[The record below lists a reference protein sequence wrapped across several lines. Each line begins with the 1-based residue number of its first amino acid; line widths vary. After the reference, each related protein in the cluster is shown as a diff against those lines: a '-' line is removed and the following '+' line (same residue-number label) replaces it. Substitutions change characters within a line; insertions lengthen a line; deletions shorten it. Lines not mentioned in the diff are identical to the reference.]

1 MQRILVWSLLMVY
14 LGVLLPT
21 CAGNVKV
28 VSNEVEAQKPIQLKE
43 GTFDSEIRRVPSS
56 YGVIVE
62 FYAHWYAPE
71 ALSCSIFAFAFFCTQ
86 RVCYADQVPHL
97 PGISTSI

>member
-1 MQRILVWSLLMVY
+1 MQRIVVSSLLLY
-14 LGVLLPT
+14 LGVLLPS

-28 VSNEVEAQKPIQLKE
+28 VSNEVEAQRPIQLTE

-62 FYAHWYAPE
+62 FYAHWYALE
-71 ALSCSIFAFAFFCTQ
+71 ALSCSLAAFPLYPQVYC
-86 RVCYADQVPHL
+86 ADQVPHL
-97 PGISTSI
+97 PGLSASI